1 MPKDIET
8 SNIINKKRKSSEKS
22 GKSEKSEKSTKDYFD
37 INSHNIT
44 DLPSLI
50 DLINDLIEKDV
61 PPKKILNKMP
71 KKLYKLINILE
82 PLEELNS
89 LIGLEKLKEQLLEQL
104 LYFVQGNQDIIML
117 HTAIEG
123 PPGTGKTTIARLM
136 SKIYSGIGILKKNKF
151 TIVKREDLIGAFLG
165 ETTLKTMDTLNNCLD
180 GVMLIDEAY
189 SLGTGSAGFSNG
201 DSYSIEAINAINEF
215 LTENCDRIICI
226 IAGYKYELDKC
237 FFSLN
242 PGLRRRFPW
251 TFTIDRFNKQ
261 QLSKILIEKV
271 NNSDYDLGED
281 IDEKYIES
289 LIKLELFN
297 GNGGDIDTI
306 LSRAKIIYSRINFGK
321 ENDYVF
327 SKEILEEAFNKF
339 YDNKKDKIDKPP
351 IMMYS

>member
-1 MPKDIET
+1 MSKDSNSSNS
-8 SNIINKKRKSSEKS
+8 SNIINRKRKNT
-22 GKSEKSEKSTKDYFD
+22 GKSEQEEIKYFD
-37 INSHNIT
+37 INDHNIT
-44 DLPSLI
+44 DLSSLI
-50 DLINDLIEKDV
+50 DLINDLIQKNV

-89 LIGLEKLKEQLLEQL
+89 LIGLEKLKHQLLEQL
-104 LYFVQGNQDIIML
+104 LYFVQGNSDIIML

-165 ETTLKTMDTLNNCLD
+165 ETTLKTMETLNRCLD

-189 SLGTGSAGFSNG
+189 SLGTGSSGYSNG
-201 DSYSIEAINAINEF
+201 DSYSIEAVNAINEF
-215 LTENCDRIICI
+215 LTENCHRIICI
-226 IAGYKYELDKC
+226 IVGYKYELDKC

-251 TFTIDRFNKQ
+251 TFTIDRFNKE
-261 QLSKILIEKV
+261 QLTNILIEKV
-271 NNSDYDLGED
+271 NNSDYDLAED
-281 IDEKYIES
+281 IDDKYIQY
-289 LIKLELFN
+289 LIKIELFN

-306 LSRAKIIYSRINFGK
+306 LSRAKIIYSRVNFGK
-321 ENDYVF
+321 ENDYIF
-327 SKEILEEAFNKF
+327 TKEILEEAFDKF